1 MAPAKEYAPSSVMR
15 VLVVEDSVPV
25 AQLLDEGL
33 SAEGHTVDVAETL
46 EGARAA
52 LREGIP
58 DILVLDRML
67 PDGDGLELVDE
78 LRAAGNDVPVIL
90 LTAIADVDSRVKG
103 LKSGADDYLTKPFS
117 FEELLLRLDRLLY
130 RRTTPRG
137 LVVGPVRI
145 DPQGH
150 RVWVSDNRVS
160 LTAKEFA
167 LLLILATN
175 AGRVITSEQLLNQV
189 WGMKSDPES
198 NLLAVHF
205 SNLRNK
211 LGPQLIHTVRGVG
224 YVLDPERED

>member
-1 MAPAKEYAPSSVMR
+1 
-15 VLVVEDSVPV
+15 VEVTDS
-25 AQLLDEGL
+25 
-33 SAEGHTVDVAETL
+33 L

-58 DILVLDRML
+58 DILLLDRML
-67 PDGDGLELVDE
+67 PDGDGLELVHE
-78 LRAAGNDVPVIL
+78 LRSAGNDVPVIL

-130 RRTTPRG
+130 RRSTPRG
-137 LVVGPVRI
+137 LVIGPVRI

-150 RVWVSDNRVS
+150 RVWVNENLVS

-167 LLLILATN
+167 LVLILATN
-175 AGRVITSEQLLNQV
+175 AGRVITSEQLLSQV
-189 WGMKSDPES
+189 WGMQSGPES
-198 NLLAVHF
+198 NLLVVHF

-211 LGPQLIHTVRGVG
+211 LGPKLIHTVRGVG
-224 YVLDPERED
+224 YVLDPEREN